1 MGRWVVGSMGR
12 WVDGLMGLGG
22 DGAACGVVLAP
33 FGVVWGVILGSVGAV
48 GRPQKFGVAFGV
60 Q

>member
-22 DGAACGVVLAP
+22 DGAAWGVVLAP
-33 FGVVWGVILGSVGAV
+33 LGVVWGVILGSVGAL
-48 GRPQKFGVAFGV
+48 GRPLGALGGPSG
-60 Q
+60 